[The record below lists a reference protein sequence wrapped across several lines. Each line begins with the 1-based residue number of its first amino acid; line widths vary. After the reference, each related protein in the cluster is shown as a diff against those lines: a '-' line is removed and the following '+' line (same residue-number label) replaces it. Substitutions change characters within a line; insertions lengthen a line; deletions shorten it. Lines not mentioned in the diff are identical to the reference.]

1 VPSKTSS
8 LAGLEEQFA
17 LTTVLRWVPHLA
29 LASEELRWT
38 ESVTFR
44 ALEALSLR
52 FDA

>member
-1 VPSKTSS
+1 MPSKTYR

-17 LTTVLRWVPHLA
+17 LTTVLRRLPYLE